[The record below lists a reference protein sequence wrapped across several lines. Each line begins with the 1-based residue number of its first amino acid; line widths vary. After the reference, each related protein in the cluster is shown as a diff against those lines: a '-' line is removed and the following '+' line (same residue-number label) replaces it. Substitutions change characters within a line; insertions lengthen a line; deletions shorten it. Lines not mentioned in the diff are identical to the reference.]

1 MCHQQATIKII
12 DQENFY
18 ENYSK
23 NDRTKRC
30 KTIDY
35 FHKNFVEIYA
45 GCTLIDY
52 YPNNGLLTMD

>member
-52 YPNNGLLTMD
+52 YS